1 MPTFVGI
8 LTFMSKINSCSAE
21 LSMKSFITSGGQ
33 LLCKVIYS
41 SGGHFVLQSR
51 TGLKILV
58 VGLMR
63 NICVKLFE
71 FQDQQYI
78 LGQFC

>member
-1 MPTFVGI
+1 M
-8 LTFMSKINSCSAE
+8 LSCVE
-21 LSMKSFITSGGQ
+21 HEKFYYLGDQ

-51 TGLKILV
+51 TVLTILV
-58 VGLMR
+58 AVLIR

-71 FQDQQYI
+71 FSGPAVHFGAI
-78 LGQFC
+78 LSMVLI